1 MKKTKRALA
10 ALSALT
16 LTLSLTACGGGGQQS
31 TGDSGT
37 DAMTPAERVAA
48 AEEKMSALTSLSID
62 MTQDIGMSFA
72 MADQSQELNMSTKM
86 QMDVIQEPLK
96 AKGTMQIDM
105 GEELGGVQDVE
116 LYIMSEDD
124 AANLYMQMGGQWI
137 KQSVTEAELG
147 QYDAADSLELYLD
160 SAADFAEA
168 GTEQVGGAD
177 ATKFTGV
184 IKGDKLYDVIEE
196 SGVLSS
202 LGQTGTDVS
211 EDELK
216 AMLSKLGDLP
226 MSVWINADGYPV
238 QYEMDMSQMIDS
250 ILQKALEMEGA
261 ADQGMTMTVSKAAM
275 SLTCSNFNAVDD
287 FELPAEA
294 QNYVTRLEEL
304 VGCRIKYISVGPERD
319 ACIVR
324 D

>member
-37 DAMTPAERVAA
+37 DAMTPTERVAA

-62 MTQDIGMSFA
+62 MTQDIGLSFA

-124 AANLYMQMGGQWI
+124 AANVYMQMGGQWI
-137 KQSVTEAELG
+137 KQSLTEAELG

-160 SAADFAEA
+160 SAADFVEA

-196 SGVLSS
+196 SGVLGS

-216 AMLSKLGDLP
+216 AMLFELGDLP

-275 SLTCSNFNAVDD
+275 SLTCSNFDAVED

-294 QNYVTRLEEL
+294 QNAT
-304 VGCRIKYISVGPERD
+304 
-319 ACIVR
+319 AA
-324 D
+324 

>member
-16 LTLSLTACGGGGQQS
+16 LGLSLTACGGGGQQS

-116 LYIMSEDD
+116 LYIMTEDD
-124 AANLYMQMGGQWI
+124 AANVYMQMGGQWI

-196 SGVLSS
+196 SGVLGS
-202 LGQTGTDVS
+202 LGQTGTNVS

-216 AMLSKLGDLP
+216 AMLSELGDLP

-238 QYEMDMSQMIDS
+238 QCEMDMSQMIDS

-275 SLTCSNFNAVDD
+275 SLTCSNFDAVED

-294 QNYVTRLEEL
+294 QNAV
-304 VGCRIKYISVGPERD
+304 
-319 ACIVR
+319 AA
-324 D
+324 

>member
-62 MTQDIGMSFA
+62 MTQDIGMSFT
-72 MADQSQELNMSTKM
+72 MADQSQELNMRTKM

-105 GEELGGVQDVE
+105 GEELGGAQDVE

-124 AANLYMQMGGQWI
+124 TANVYMQMNGQWV
-137 KQSVTEAELG
+137 KQSVSEAELA
-147 QYDAADSLELYLD
+147 QFDAAESLELYLD

-168 GTEQVGGAD
+168 GTEQIGGAD

-196 SGVLSS
+196 SGVLGS

-216 AMLSKLGDLP
+216 AMLSELGDLP

-250 ILQKALEMEGA
+250 IVQNALEAEGA

-275 SLTCSNFNAVDD
+275 SLTCSNFDAVED
-287 FELPAEA
+287 FELPAGA
-294 QNYVTRLEEL
+294 QNAT
-304 VGCRIKYISVGPERD
+304 
-319 ACIVR
+319 AA
-324 D
+324 

>member
-31 TGDSGT
+31 TSDSGT

-124 AANLYMQMGGQWI
+124 AANVYMQMGGQWI

-147 QYDAADSLELYLD
+147 QYDAAESLELYLD
-160 SAADFAEA
+160 SAADFAEV

-216 AMLSKLGDLP
+216 AMLSELGDLP

-250 ILQKALEMEGA
+250 IVQNALEAEGA

-294 QNYVTRLEEL
+294 QNAT
-304 VGCRIKYISVGPERD
+304 
-319 ACIVR
+319 AA
-324 D
+324 

>member
-37 DAMTPAERVAA
+37 DAMTPTERVAA

-62 MTQDIGMSFA
+62 MTQDIGLSFA

-124 AANLYMQMGGQWI
+124 AANVYMQMGGQWI

-168 GTEQVGGAD
+168 GTEQIGGAD

-216 AMLSKLGDLP
+216 AMLSELGDLP

-250 ILQKALEMEGA
+250 IVQNALEAEGA

-275 SLTCSNFNAVDD
+275 SLTCSNFNAVED

-294 QNYVTRLEEL
+294 QNAT
-304 VGCRIKYISVGPERD
+304 
-319 ACIVR
+319 AA
-324 D
+324 

>member
-16 LTLSLTACGGGGQQS
+16 LTLSLTACGGGQQS

-37 DAMTPAERVAA
+37 DAMTPTERVAA

-124 AANLYMQMGGQWI
+124 AANVYMQMGGQWI

-147 QYDAADSLELYLD
+147 QYDAAESLELYLD

-168 GTEQVGGAD
+168 GTEQIGGAD

-196 SGVLSS
+196 SGVLGS

-216 AMLSKLGDLP
+216 AMLSELGDLP

-294 QNYVTRLEEL
+294 QNAT
-304 VGCRIKYISVGPERD
+304 
-319 ACIVR
+319 AA
-324 D
+324 

>member
-16 LTLSLTACGGGGQQS
+16 LTLSLTACGGGQQS

-37 DAMTPAERVAA
+37 DAMTPTERVAA

-105 GEELGGVQDVE
+105 GEELGGAQDVG

-124 AANLYMQMGGQWI
+124 AANVYMQMNGQWV
-137 KQSVTEAELG
+137 KQSVSEAGLA
-147 QYDAADSLELYLD
+147 QFDAAESLELYLD

-168 GTEQVGGAD
+168 GTEQIGGAD

-196 SGVLSS
+196 SGVLGS

-216 AMLSKLGDLP
+216 AMLSELGDLP

-275 SLTCSNFNAVDD
+275 SLTCSNFNAVED

-294 QNYVTRLEEL
+294 QNAV
-304 VGCRIKYISVGPERD
+304 
-319 ACIVR
+319 AA
-324 D
+324 

>member
-16 LTLSLTACGGGGQQS
+16 LTLSLTACGGGQQS

-37 DAMTPAERVAA
+37 DAMTPTERVAA

-160 SAADFAEA
+160 SAVDFAEA
-168 GTEQVGGAD
+168 GTEQIGGAD

-196 SGVLSS
+196 SGVLGS

-216 AMLSKLGDLP
+216 AMLSELGDLP

-250 ILQKALEMEGA
+250 IVQNALEAEGA

-294 QNYVTRLEEL
+294 QNAT
-304 VGCRIKYISVGPERD
+304 
-319 ACIVR
+319 AA
-324 D
+324 

>member
-10 ALSALT
+10 ALSALP

-62 MTQDIGMSFA
+62 MTQDIGMSFT

-147 QYDAADSLELYLD
+147 QYDAAESLELYLD

-168 GTEQVGGAD
+168 GTEQIGGAD

-211 EDELK
+211 EDTIK
-216 AMLSKLGDLP
+216 SMLSELGDLP

-275 SLTCSNFNAVDD
+275 SLTCSNFDAVAD
-287 FELPAEA
+287 FDLPAEA
-294 QNYVTRLEEL
+294 QNAV
-304 VGCRIKYISVGPERD
+304 
-319 ACIVR
+319 AA
-324 D
+324 

>member
-31 TGDSGT
+31 TSDSGT

-216 AMLSKLGDLP
+216 AMLSELGDLP

-294 QNYVTRLEEL
+294 QNAT
-304 VGCRIKYISVGPERD
+304 
-319 ACIVR
+319 AA
-324 D
+324 

>member
-37 DAMTPAERVAA
+37 DAMTPTERVAA

-72 MADQSQELNMSTKM
+72 MADQSQELNMTTKM

-124 AANLYMQMGGQWI
+124 TANVYMQMGGQWI

-196 SGVLSS
+196 SGVLGS
-202 LGQTGTDVS
+202 LGQTGTNVS

-216 AMLSKLGDLP
+216 AMLSELGDLP

-250 ILQKALEMEGA
+250 IVQNALEAEGA
-261 ADQGMTMTVSKAAM
+261 AGQGMTMTVSKAAM
-275 SLTCSNFNAVDD
+275 SLTCSNFNAVED

-294 QNYVTRLEEL
+294 QNAT
-304 VGCRIKYISVGPERD
+304 
-319 ACIVR
+319 AA
-324 D
+324 

>member
-1 MKKTKRALA
+1 MKKRALA

-37 DAMTPAERVAA
+37 DAMTPTERVAA

-72 MADQSQELNMSTKM
+72 MADQSQELNMTTKM

-211 EDELK
+211 EDAIK
-216 AMLSKLGDLP
+216 SMLSELGDLP

-250 ILQKALEMEGA
+250 IVQKALEMEGA

-275 SLTCSNFNAVDD
+275 SLTCSNFDAVED

-294 QNYVTRLEEL
+294 QNAT
-304 VGCRIKYISVGPERD
+304 
-319 ACIVR
+319 AA
-324 D
+324 

>member
-37 DAMTPAERVAA
+37 DAMTPTERVAA

-124 AANLYMQMGGQWI
+124 TANLYMQMGGQWI

-216 AMLSKLGDLP
+216 AMLSELGDLP

-275 SLTCSNFNAVDD
+275 SLTCSNFDAVED

-294 QNYVTRLEEL
+294 QNAT
-304 VGCRIKYISVGPERD
+304 
-319 ACIVR
+319 AA
-324 D
+324 

>member
-1 MKKTKRALA
+1 MKKRALA

-16 LTLSLTACGGGGQQS
+16 LTLSLTACGGGQQS

-72 MADQSQELNMSTKM
+72 MADQSQELNMTTKM

-116 LYIMSEDD
+116 LYIMTEDD

-168 GTEQVGGAD
+168 GTEQIGGAD

-211 EDELK
+211 EDAIK
-216 AMLSKLGDLP
+216 SMLSELGDLP

-294 QNYVTRLEEL
+294 QNAT
-304 VGCRIKYISVGPERD
+304 
-319 ACIVR
+319 AA
-324 D
+324 

>member
-31 TGDSGT
+31 TSDSGT

-72 MADQSQELNMSTKM
+72 MADQSQELNMTTKM

-211 EDELK
+211 EDAIK
-216 AMLSKLGDLP
+216 SMLSELGDLP

-275 SLTCSNFNAVDD
+275 SLTCSNFDAVED

-294 QNYVTRLEEL
+294 QNAV
-304 VGCRIKYISVGPERD
+304 
-319 ACIVR
+319 AA
-324 D
+324 

>member
-1 MKKTKRALA
+1 MKKRALA

-37 DAMTPAERVAA
+37 DAMTPTERVAA

-72 MADQSQELNMSTKM
+72 MADQSQELNMTTKM

-124 AANLYMQMGGQWI
+124 AANLYMQMGGQWV

-168 GTEQVGGAD
+168 GTEQIGGAD

-196 SGVLSS
+196 SGVLGS

-216 AMLSKLGDLP
+216 AMLSELGDLP

-294 QNYVTRLEEL
+294 QNAT
-304 VGCRIKYISVGPERD
+304 
-319 ACIVR
+319 AA
-324 D
+324 

>member
-10 ALSALT
+10 VLSALT
-16 LTLSLTACGGGGQQS
+16 LTLSLTACGGGQQS

-196 SGVLSS
+196 SGVLGS

-216 AMLSKLGDLP
+216 AMLSELGDLP

-275 SLTCSNFNAVDD
+275 SLTCSNFNAVED

-294 QNYVTRLEEL
+294 QNAT
-304 VGCRIKYISVGPERD
+304 
-319 ACIVR
+319 AA
-324 D
+324 

>member
-16 LTLSLTACGGGGQQS
+16 LTLSLTACGGGQQS
-31 TGDSGT
+31 AGDSGT
-37 DAMTPAERVAA
+37 DAMTPTERVAA

-72 MADQSQELNMSTKM
+72 MADQSQELNMTTKM

-124 AANLYMQMGGQWI
+124 TANVYMQMGGQWI

-168 GTEQVGGAD
+168 GTEQIGGAD

-211 EDELK
+211 EDAIK
-216 AMLSKLGDLP
+216 SMLSELGDLP

-250 ILQKALEMEGA
+250 IVQNALEAEGA

-275 SLTCSNFNAVDD
+275 SLTCSNFNAVED
-287 FELPAEA
+287 FDLPAEA
-294 QNYVTRLEEL
+294 QNAT
-304 VGCRIKYISVGPERD
+304 
-319 ACIVR
+319 AA
-324 D
+324 

>member
-16 LTLSLTACGGGGQQS
+16 LTLSLTACGGGQQS

-37 DAMTPAERVAA
+37 DAMTPTERVAA

-116 LYIMSEDD
+116 LYIMTEDD

-168 GTEQVGGAD
+168 GTEQIGGAD

-211 EDELK
+211 EDAIK
-216 AMLSKLGDLP
+216 SMLSELGDLP

-294 QNYVTRLEEL
+294 QNAT
-304 VGCRIKYISVGPERD
+304 
-319 ACIVR
+319 AA
-324 D
+324 

>member
-72 MADQSQELNMSTKM
+72 MADQSQELNMTTKM

-168 GTEQVGGAD
+168 GTEQIGGAD

-275 SLTCSNFNAVDD
+275 SLTCSNFDAVED

-294 QNYVTRLEEL
+294 QNAT
-304 VGCRIKYISVGPERD
+304 
-319 ACIVR
+319 AA
-324 D
+324 

>member
-96 AKGTMQIDM
+96 AKGAMQIDM

-124 AANLYMQMGGQWI
+124 TANVYMQMGGQWI

-160 SAADFAEA
+160 SAADFAEV

-196 SGVLSS
+196 SGVLGS

-211 EDELK
+211 EDAIK
-216 AMLSKLGDLP
+216 SMLSELGDLP

-275 SLTCSNFNAVDD
+275 SLTCSNFNAVED

-294 QNYVTRLEEL
+294 QNAT
-304 VGCRIKYISVGPERD
+304 
-319 ACIVR
+319 AA
-324 D
+324 

>member
-1 MKKTKRALA
+1 MKKRALA

-16 LTLSLTACGGGGQQS
+16 LTLSLTACGGGQQS

-37 DAMTPAERVAA
+37 DAMTPTERVAA

-72 MADQSQELNMSTKM
+72 MADQSQELNMTTKM

-196 SGVLSS
+196 SGVLGS

-216 AMLSKLGDLP
+216 AMLSELGDLP

-294 QNYVTRLEEL
+294 QNAT
-304 VGCRIKYISVGPERD
+304 
-319 ACIVR
+319 AA
-324 D
+324 

>member
-37 DAMTPAERVAA
+37 DAMTPTERVAA

-72 MADQSQELNMSTKM
+72 MADQSQELNMTTKM

-124 AANLYMQMGGQWI
+124 TANVYMQMGGQWI

-211 EDELK
+211 EDAIK
-216 AMLSKLGDLP
+216 SMLSELGDLP

-294 QNYVTRLEEL
+294 QNAT
-304 VGCRIKYISVGPERD
+304 
-319 ACIVR
+319 AA
-324 D
+324 

>member
-37 DAMTPAERVAA
+37 DAMTPTERVAA

-72 MADQSQELNMSTKM
+72 MADQSQELNMTTKM

-196 SGVLSS
+196 SGVLGS

-216 AMLSKLGDLP
+216 AMLSELGDLP

-294 QNYVTRLEEL
+294 QNAT
-304 VGCRIKYISVGPERD
+304 
-319 ACIVR
+319 AA
-324 D
+324 

>member
-16 LTLSLTACGGGGQQS
+16 LTLSLTACGGGQQS

-72 MADQSQELNMSTKM
+72 MADQSQELNMTTKM

-116 LYIMSEDD
+116 LYIMTEDD

-168 GTEQVGGAD
+168 GTEQIGGAD

-211 EDELK
+211 EDAIK
-216 AMLSKLGDLP
+216 SMLSELGDLP

-294 QNYVTRLEEL
+294 QNAT
-304 VGCRIKYISVGPERD
+304 
-319 ACIVR
+319 AA
-324 D
+324 

>member
-16 LTLSLTACGGGGQQS
+16 LTLSLTACGGGQQS

-37 DAMTPAERVAA
+37 DAMTPTERVAA

-72 MADQSQELNMSTKM
+72 MADQSQELNMTTKM

-124 AANLYMQMGGQWI
+124 TANVYMQMGGQWI

-168 GTEQVGGAD
+168 GTEQIGGAD

-211 EDELK
+211 EDAIK
-216 AMLSKLGDLP
+216 SMLSELGDLP

-250 ILQKALEMEGA
+250 IVQNALEAEGA

-275 SLTCSNFNAVDD
+275 SLTCSNFNAVED
-287 FELPAEA
+287 FDLPAEA
-294 QNYVTRLEEL
+294 QNAT
-304 VGCRIKYISVGPERD
+304 
-319 ACIVR
+319 AA
-324 D
+324 

>member
-1 MKKTKRALA
+1 MKKRALA

-16 LTLSLTACGGGGQQS
+16 LTLSLTACGGGQQS

-37 DAMTPAERVAA
+37 DAMTPTERVAA
-48 AEEKMSALTSLSID
+48 AEEKMNALTSLSID

-72 MADQSQELNMSTKM
+72 MADQSQELNMRTKM

-105 GEELGGVQDVE
+105 GEELGGVQDME

-124 AANLYMQMGGQWI
+124 AANLYMQMGGQWV
-137 KQSVTEAELG
+137 KQSVSEAELG

-196 SGVLSS
+196 SGVLGS

-211 EDELK
+211 EDAIK
-216 AMLSKLGDLP
+216 SMLSELGDLP

-275 SLTCSNFNAVDD
+275 SLTCSNFNAVED
-287 FELPAEA
+287 FDLPAEA
-294 QNYVTRLEEL
+294 QNAT
-304 VGCRIKYISVGPERD
+304 
-319 ACIVR
+319 AA
-324 D
+324 

>member
-1 MKKTKRALA
+1 MKKRALA

-16 LTLSLTACGGGGQQS
+16 LTLSLTACGGGQQS

-37 DAMTPAERVAA
+37 DAMTPTERVAA

-147 QYDAADSLELYLD
+147 QYDAAESLELYLD

-168 GTEQVGGAD
+168 GTEQIGGAD

-196 SGVLSS
+196 SGVLGS

-216 AMLSKLGDLP
+216 AMLSELGDLP

-294 QNYVTRLEEL
+294 QNAT
-304 VGCRIKYISVGPERD
+304 
-319 ACIVR
+319 AA
-324 D
+324 

>member
-16 LTLSLTACGGGGQQS
+16 LTLSLTACGGGQQS

-37 DAMTPAERVAA
+37 DAMTPTERVAA

-72 MADQSQELNMSTKM
+72 MADQSQELNMTTKM

-116 LYIMSEDD
+116 LYIMSKDD
-124 AANLYMQMGGQWI
+124 TANVYMQMGGQWI

-168 GTEQVGGAD
+168 GTEQIGGAD

-216 AMLSKLGDLP
+216 AMLSELGDLP

-294 QNYVTRLEEL
+294 QNAT
-304 VGCRIKYISVGPERD
+304 
-319 ACIVR
+319 AA
-324 D
+324 

>member
-62 MTQDIGMSFA
+62 MTQDIGMSFT
-72 MADQSQELNMSTKM
+72 MADQSQELNMTTKM

-160 SAADFAEA
+160 SAVDFAEA

-196 SGVLSS
+196 SGVLGS

-216 AMLSKLGDLP
+216 AMLSELGDLP

-294 QNYVTRLEEL
+294 QNAT
-304 VGCRIKYISVGPERD
+304 
-319 ACIVR
+319 AA
-324 D
+324 

>member
-16 LTLSLTACGGGGQQS
+16 LTLSLTACGGGQQS

-37 DAMTPAERVAA
+37 DAMTPTERVAA

-211 EDELK
+211 EDAIK
-216 AMLSKLGDLP
+216 SMLSELGDLP

-250 ILQKALEMEGA
+250 ILQKALEMQGA

-275 SLTCSNFNAVDD
+275 SLTCSNFDAVED

-294 QNYVTRLEEL
+294 QNAT
-304 VGCRIKYISVGPERD
+304 
-319 ACIVR
+319 AA
-324 D
+324 

>member
-10 ALSALT
+10 
-16 LTLSLTACGGGGQQS
+16 TLSLTACGGGGQQS

-124 AANLYMQMGGQWI
+124 TANVYMQMGGQWI

-211 EDELK
+211 EDAIK
-216 AMLSKLGDLP
+216 SMLSELGDLP

-275 SLTCSNFNAVDD
+275 SLTCSNFNAVED

-294 QNYVTRLEEL
+294 QNAT
-304 VGCRIKYISVGPERD
+304 
-319 ACIVR
+319 AA
-324 D
+324 

>member
-16 LTLSLTACGGGGQQS
+16 LGLSLTACGGGQQS

-37 DAMTPAERVAA
+37 DAMTPTERVAA

-72 MADQSQELNMSTKM
+72 MADQSQELNMTTKM

-124 AANLYMQMGGQWI
+124 AANVYMQMGGQWI

-160 SAADFAEA
+160 SAVDFAEA
-168 GTEQVGGAD
+168 GTEQIGGAD

-196 SGVLSS
+196 SGVLGS

-216 AMLSKLGDLP
+216 AMLSELGDLP

-250 ILQKALEMEGA
+250 IVQNALEAEGA

-294 QNYVTRLEEL
+294 QNAV
-304 VGCRIKYISVGPERD
+304 
-319 ACIVR
+319 AA
-324 D
+324 

>member
-16 LTLSLTACGGGGQQS
+16 LTLSLTACGGGQQS

-124 AANLYMQMGGQWI
+124 AANVYMQMNGQWV
-137 KQSVTEAELG
+137 KQSVSEAELA
-147 QYDAADSLELYLD
+147 QLDAAESLELYLD
-160 SAADFAEA
+160 SAVDFAEA
-168 GTEQVGGAD
+168 GTEQIGGAD

-211 EDELK
+211 EDAIK
-216 AMLSKLGDLP
+216 SMLSELGDLP

-250 ILQKALEMEGA
+250 IVQNALKAEGA

-275 SLTCSNFNAVDD
+275 SLTCSNFDAVED
-287 FELPAEA
+287 FDLPAEA
-294 QNYVTRLEEL
+294 QNAT
-304 VGCRIKYISVGPERD
+304 
-319 ACIVR
+319 AA
-324 D
+324 

>member
-124 AANLYMQMGGQWI
+124 TANVYMQMNGQWV

-168 GTEQVGGAD
+168 GTEQIGGAD

-196 SGVLSS
+196 SGVLGS
-202 LGQTGTDVS
+202 LGQTGTNVS

-216 AMLSKLGDLP
+216 AMLSELGDLP

-250 ILQKALEMEGA
+250 IVQNALEAEGA

-275 SLTCSNFNAVDD
+275 SLTCSNFDAVED

-294 QNYVTRLEEL
+294 QNAT
-304 VGCRIKYISVGPERD
+304 
-319 ACIVR
+319 AA
-324 D
+324 

>member
-16 LTLSLTACGGGGQQS
+16 LTLSLTACGGGQQS

-124 AANLYMQMGGQWI
+124 AANLYMQMGGQWV
-137 KQSVTEAELG
+137 KQSVSEAELG

-196 SGVLSS
+196 SGVLGS

-216 AMLSKLGDLP
+216 AMLSELGDLP

-250 ILQKALEMEGA
+250 ILQKALEMQGA

-275 SLTCSNFNAVDD
+275 SLTCSNFDAVED

-294 QNYVTRLEEL
+294 QNAV
-304 VGCRIKYISVGPERD
+304 
-319 ACIVR
+319 AA
-324 D
+324 

>member
-16 LTLSLTACGGGGQQS
+16 LGLSLTACGGGQQS

-37 DAMTPAERVAA
+37 DAMTPTERVAA

-124 AANLYMQMGGQWI
+124 TANLYMQMGGQWI

-196 SGVLSS
+196 SGVLGS
-202 LGQTGTDVS
+202 LGQTGTNVS

-275 SLTCSNFNAVDD
+275 SLTCSNFDAVED

-294 QNYVTRLEEL
+294 QNAT
-304 VGCRIKYISVGPERD
+304 
-319 ACIVR
+319 AA
-324 D
+324 

>member
-16 LTLSLTACGGGGQQS
+16 LGLSLTACGGGQQS

-37 DAMTPAERVAA
+37 DAMTPTERVAA

-72 MADQSQELNMSTKM
+72 MADQSQELNMTTKM

-168 GTEQVGGAD
+168 GTEQIGGAD

-196 SGVLSS
+196 SGVLGS

-216 AMLSKLGDLP
+216 AMLSELGDLP

-250 ILQKALEMEGA
+250 IVQNALEAEGA

-275 SLTCSNFNAVDD
+275 SLTCSNFNAVED

-294 QNYVTRLEEL
+294 QNAV
-304 VGCRIKYISVGPERD
+304 
-319 ACIVR
+319 AA
-324 D
+324 